1 MPPPPPRP
9 NRPVPPR
16 PSTAKVAPPPP
27 APGTVKP
34 STRIAAA
41 KAPAPAPRTPPP
53 PPSAA
58 KAETEIAPAPTP
70 AKVQPKAPAPPAK
83 ASVKGPAKPI
93 TGRAGRGRPAAVE
106 TDQDEDEGAPV
117 RARPRPNNRKLILIV
132 AGLGV
137 ALIGILVL
145 AAAWGPMQ
153 RSSQLA
159 ALDACRSPERIEEAI
174 RLAQAFSVKWGE
186 RSEHVANAIATGRGP
201 VEARIQMCRDG
212 KFLKL
217 LAQILGDEKLTPAQ
231 RGMVCA
237 ALSELWPHDGSGP
250 GVSPG
255 LAAWALNS
263 DSPPELSTPALRLL
277 VAMST
282 PDAETNLSRAAA
294 DGKLPPERAV
304 AIAVALG
311 HVLEKRNLGVKP
323 LLTALAGAHR
333 APLLASP
340 AVAECVRMNAQPA
353 DAAALLALLDKPD
366 SVAIGLAGLGGRNF
380 VLGEGDAKARAE
392 LTAQLVPFLAPDK
405 DDAVLAG
412 ALLVVHR
419 QRLIGARAQVIAL
432 LPRLAKRRPEQLP
445 KEDLADLL
453 GKSLIS
459 SKSPEAATAAEEM
472 VAALTEALDSVATRN
487 LAIVALSRVQDPNV
501 AALRPALDG
510 LAGFGDDGAAALD
523 ILVTKV
529 YGREDIAK
537 AGRSRGWSATL
548 AEDRRKR
555 ARYDAIVR
563 WMAEHGAENNA
574 RVDPAVMAAN
584 KAELGRMRDEIR
596 GWSESK
602 DPLPLGVT
610 RSALDSLANK
620 VQILLNMVIKGTTTG
635 S

>member
-9 NRPVPPR
+9 NRPRPPT
-16 PSTAKVAPPPP
+16 SKLVAPPPPP
-27 APGTVKP
+27 APGSVKP
-34 STRIAAA
+34 STRVAAV

-53 PPSAA
+53 PPSAG
-58 KAETEIAPAPTP
+58 KAETEIARAPVP
-70 AKVQPKAPAPPAK
+70 VKIQPIAPAK
-83 ASVKGPAKPI
+83 ASVKGAAKPI
-93 TGRAGRGRPAAVE
+93 TGRAARGRPAP
-106 TDQDEDEGAPV
+106 TDADEDDDQMDVPARG
-117 RARPRPNNRKLILIV
+117 RPRANNRKLILII
-132 AGLGV
+132 AGLAV
-137 ALIGILVL
+137 LLIGIIALS
-145 AAAWGPMQ
+145 AAWSPMQ

-159 ALDACRSPERIEEAI
+159 ALDACRSPERIDEAI
-174 RLAQAFSVKWGE
+174 RLAQAFSAKWGE
-186 RSEHVANAIATGRGP
+186 RSEHVSTAISTGRGP

-217 LAQILGDEKLTPAQ
+217 LAQLLGDEKLSPEQ

-237 ALSELWPHDGSGP
+237 ALSELWPDDGSGP

-255 LAAWALNS
+255 LPAWALNS
-263 DSPPELSTPALRLL
+263 DSPPALSGPALRLL
-277 VAMST
+277 VAMAT
-282 PDAETNLSRAAA
+282 PDAEANLSRAAA
-294 DGKLPPERAV
+294 DGKLPAERAV

-323 LLTALAGAHR
+323 LLTAFAGAHR
-333 APLLASP
+333 AALLASP

-353 DAAALLALLDKPD
+353 DAPVLLALLTKPD
-366 SVAIGLAGLGGRNF
+366 SVAIGLAGLGGKYF
-380 VLGEGDAKARAE
+380 QIAEGDAKARAE
-392 LTAQLVPFLAPDK
+392 LTAQLAPFLAVDK
-405 DDAVLAG
+405 EDAVLAG

-419 QRLIGARAQVIAL
+419 QRLIGARSQVIAL

-445 KEDLADLL
+445 KEDLAELL

-459 SKSPEAATAAEEM
+459 SKTPEAATAAEEM
-472 VAALTEALDSVATRN
+472 VTALTEALDNAGTRN

-537 AGRSRGWSATL
+537 AGRSRGWSAVL

-555 ARYDAIVR
+555 ARYDAIQR
-563 WMAEHGAENNA
+563 WLADHGGENNA
-574 RVDPAVMAAN
+574 RVESTVMAAN
-584 KAELGRMRDEIR
+584 KAELGRMRDELR

-610 RSALDSLANK
+610 KPGLDALANK
-620 VQILLNMVIKGTTTG
+620 VQILLNMVIKGTTTN
-635 S
+635 